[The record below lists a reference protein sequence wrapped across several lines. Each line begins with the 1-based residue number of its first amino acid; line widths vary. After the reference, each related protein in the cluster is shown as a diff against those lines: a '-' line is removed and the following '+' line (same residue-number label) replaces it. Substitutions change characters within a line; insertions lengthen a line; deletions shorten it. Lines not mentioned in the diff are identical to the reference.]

1 MTPEDFARIRALYD
15 RVMELPLTSRRA
27 FVDQQVHPDDPI
39 RSQLLMMLEAGD
51 DSRFL
56 TISGAVDRVRP
67 PDDDLPSQIGNYKI
81 LRRLGKGGMGVVFLA
96 LRNDDVFQ
104 KVVTLKVIGDV
115 SDSPELKLVQRF
127 KQERQILAG
136 LEHPNIARI
145 LDGGH
150 MDNGQPFFVMEYI
163 AGPPIDEYCTRL
175 NADVAMRVR
184 MMTQVCDAVEY
195 LHQNA
200 VVHRDI
206 KPQNILVTQDG
217 QSKLVDFGIAKVET
231 VRGVWSS
238 TLHGAEPTM
247 IMTPSYASPEQINGD
262 PSGKSGDLYSVAV
275 VLYELLT
282 GRLPYAVSDGRPDL
296 AAKLSGKPP
305 VPPSKQIARLPRSAA
320 NVPDIGRVSLQDL
333 DHVVL
338 TGLQRDPRRRYAT
351 AQLFGDDLRRC
362 LDGRPITAR
371 PQTITYTARKAVSRN
386 PLTSA
391 VAAAAVVVALMG
403 GWIGADA
410 YLERVELR
418 AKEAQLAQFVDMLA
432 QKVAGWPGRTVPA
445 TEKVADM
452 RAAHDLM
459 ASDTV
464 RTLAEHALDPPRVKQ
479 LIDELR
485 GVLDRADAASHEE
498 PALRREIAIVY
509 RRIGDVESGAPLAA
523 IADKQQAA
531 NAYRRAAVIAADL
544 RKVDG
549 SWANQQ
555 INELSGLLDG
565 LGTPLEAAL
574 VQVPQVEQGPAVAAP
589 DPPPALQP
597 SRAALRPQHAPIQTA
612 GIVTVPDV
620 DPQAKADV
628 QQRLRSTTADA
639 ERARRSFDALRNNLA
654 ARGQTVRG
662 DVEGLL
668 TEIERLID
676 ESRGLLEQNDLE
688 NADEYLRR
696 ASYQLKRVFQTVG
709 G

>member
-1 MTPEDFARIRALYD
+1 MTPEDFARIRAFYD
-15 RVMELPLTSRRA
+15 RVMELPTSSRRA

-39 RSQLLMMLEAGD
+39 RSQLLMMVEAGD
-51 DSRFL
+51 DSTFL
-56 TISGAVDRVRP
+56 TSGVLDRVP
-67 PDDDLPSQIGNYKI
+67 PVDDDLPSQIGNYKI

-96 LRNDDVFQ
+96 LRNDDVFH
-104 KVVTLKVIGDV
+104 KVVTLKVIGDI

-150 MDNGQPFFVMEYI
+150 MENGRPFFVMEYI
-163 AGPPIDEYCTRL
+163 AGPPIDEYCTRM
-175 NADVAMRVR
+175 NADVATRVR
-184 MMTQVCDAVEY
+184 MMAQVCDAVEY

-217 QSKLVDFGIAKVET
+217 QPKLVDFGIAKVET
-231 VRGVWSS
+231 IRGVWSS

-247 IMTPSYASPEQINGD
+247 IMTPSYASPEQMSGD
-262 PSGKSGDLYSVAV
+262 SSGKSGDIYSVAV

-282 GRLPYAVSDGRPDL
+282 GHLPYAGPDGRPDST
-296 AAKLSGKPP
+296 AKLSGKPP
-305 VPPSKQIARLPRSAA
+305 LPPSKQIARSPRSAA
-320 NVPDIGRVSLQDL
+320 NVPDIGRVSLRDL

-338 TGLQRDPRRRYAT
+338 AALQRDPRQRYGS

-371 PQTITYTARKAVSRN
+371 PQTITYTARKAISRN
-386 PLTSA
+386 PVTSA
-391 VAAAAVVVALMG
+391 VAAAAVVIALMG
-403 GWIGADA
+403 GWMVADA

-418 AKEAQLAQFVDMLA
+418 AKEAQLAQFVAML
-432 QKVAGWPGRTVPA
+432 G
-445 TEKVADM
+445 EKVANWPGGNASANDKVADI
-452 RAAHDLM
+452 RAANDLM

-464 RTLAEHALDPPRVKQ
+464 RTLAEHAPDPPRVKQ

-485 GVLDRADAASHEE
+485 GVLDRADAASPEE
-498 PALRREIAIVY
+498 PALRREIATVY

-531 NAYRRAAVIAADL
+531 NSYRRAAVIAADL

-565 LGTPLEAAL
+565 LGAPLEAAV
-574 VQVPQVEQGPAVAAP
+574 VQVPPVEQGPPVEAR
-589 DPPPALQP
+589 DPSPAFQP
-597 SRAALRPQHAPIQTA
+597 SRGAPSPRPAPTQTA
-612 GIVTVPDV
+612 GIVPVPEV
-620 DPQAKADV
+620 DPQAKAGV
-628 QQRLRSTTADA
+628 EQRLRSTTADA
-639 ERARRSFDALRNNLA
+639 ERARRSFETLRSSLA
-654 ARGQTVRG
+654 TRGQTVRG

-668 TEIERLID
+668 TEIDRLID

-688 NADEYLRR
+688 NAEDYLRR